1 MSQAAEKSFDE
12 LTLGESVLLED
23 LVDRDALGEMAK
35 SFFDLFRIPL
45 KIFSESGVLL
55 ADASEPQAL
64 YAYLSTLAR
73 RRARVLQDVVGAV
86 KAINPGR
93 DGEVTHPVRHRRART
108 GSSPSAT
115 TGAASG
121 A

>member
-1 MSQAAEKSFDE
+1 MSQAVEKSFDE

-45 KIFSESGVLL
+45 KMFSESGILL

-64 YAYLSTLAR
+64 YVYLSGLRKAR
-73 RRARVLQDVVGAV
+73 GTLQDVVGAV
-86 KAINPGR
+86 KAISL
-93 DGEVTHPVRHRRART
+93 EVRFGQRPKAKHVAPWHKLPVVKTRRA
-108 GSSPSAT
+108 AA
-115 TGAASG
+115 AAS
-121 A
+121 